1 MPAVSQGLVDFANNL
16 RQQAAPG
23 VEVIV
28 TPRYQITLQP
38 DFPIPGPNS
47 VSWVRCR
54 PDEAG
59 EVIPVPIRVNAMGRE
74 VFREIVRL
82 HVDLARR
89 RP

>member
-38 DFPIPGPNS
+38 DHFGRQH
-47 VSWVRCR
+47 VGR
-54 PDEAG
+54 P
-59 EVIPVPIRVNAMGRE
+59 GRE
-74 VFREIVRL
+74 TALR
-82 HVDLARR
+82 DL
-89 RP
+89 P